1 MKLLSILVASM
12 LLYILSLLG
21 YRVWKKGLQ
30 SLERVDDKVWM
41 TCVELKSATKWI
53 TKYGRG
59 FKPPQSWLEP
69 VMERGSCFS

>member
-41 TCVELKSATKWI
+41 TCVELKSATGVSNHRKAD
-53 TKYGRG
+53 
-59 FKPPQSWLEP
+59 
-69 VMERGSCFS
+69 